1 MKSVRLL
8 SLVFVAAAV
17 SACTGSRYTSSSE
30 YDDVYFT
37 SADKAEVEVVS
48 DFQEDQYSDDPAVYT
63 NPDRDNRNYNSDRY
77 RQVDNYNDAYY
88 QDDDFYYSRRLRR
101 FGQSSNAWRY
111 YDPYFTNDIYYVMG
125 SPYWNRWNNNGWYDW
140 NRPRFGA
147 SWSLTYGSP
156 GFYGSSFFSPYS
168 SFNNFYGPS
177 YYNPWVSAYY
187 GYNPAFGYDP
197 FAFGGSGFGY
207 GYSPFGYSGGFYSS
221 AYYCPPTG
229 FVPASSWRRYSSN
242 AQTYTTRVRNST
254 QSSTSQTQYTI
265 GNRDSRTTTPRT
277 GANVSTRTASSNN
290 QYLTPRYRTTN
301 NVNTTNIGRTGSSA
315 PRVNT
320 RPSTATDNARVN
332 RNTNSSPRVYTRPSR
347 TTTNSNSNVN
357 RRNTTTNRNSN
368 VNRNNV
374 NRNSNYNRN
383 SGSNSNR
390 SYRTPS
396 RKYSTPPPSR
406 TNTNYNR
413 SNSNIN
419 FNRNNSNSNSGSY
432 SRPSS
437 SPSYSAPRNNGSS
450 GSSSGSSGVRRRN

>member
-37 SADKAEVEVVS
+37 SADKAEVEVATNYE
-48 DFQEDQYSDDPAVYT
+48 EDQYSDGPAVYT
-63 NPDRDNRNYNSDRY
+63 SPDRENRNYNSDRY

-101 FGQSSNAWRY
+101 FGQTSNAWRY

-147 SWSLTYGSP
+147 SWSLSYGSP
-156 GFYGSSFFSPYS
+156 GFYGNSFYSPYS

-207 GYSPFGYSGGFYSS
+207 GYSPYGYSGGFYSS

-265 GNRDSRTTTPRT
+265 GNRDSRTSTPRT
-277 GANVSTRTASSNN
+277 GTNVSTRTASSNN

-301 NVNTTNIGRTGSSA
+301 SVNTSNIERTGSSS

-320 RPSTATDNARVN
+320 RPAATTDNARVN

-347 TTTNSNSNVN
+347 TTTNSNVD
-357 RRNTTTNRNSN
+357 RRTTTTNRNSN
-368 VNRNNV
+368 VNRNDA

-383 SGSNSNR
+383 SSNSSNR

-396 RKYSTPPPSR
+396 RNYSTPSR

-419 FNRNNSNSNSGSY
+419 YNRSNTNSNSNSGSF

-437 SPSYSAPRNNGSS
+437 SPSYSAPRSS
-450 GSSSGSSGVRRRN
+450 GSSSGGSSGSSGVRRRN